1 MLSKLG
7 VSLNLSA
14 SVLSLTTWADAKDV
28 KQLYRN
34 EFAQIGIKQD
44 GGAIDIPLFDDEGNP
59 VPRADQLYPICF
71 NDFQLYITQIDGII

>member
-34 EFAQIGIKQD
+34 EFAQIGLEQN
-44 GGAIDIPLFDDEGNP
+44 GGATTIPEFDDEGNP
-59 VPRADQLYPICF
+59 VPPANELYPVCF